1 MDKTSLTGLGLV
13 ALVGITALGYQI
25 LSQDHSASLTQYQA
39 SEQPS
44 KTLDHISDSG
54 REKGE
59 LATVSTQVAPEEGF
73 TSSPALPP
81 ESINPSTVNAP
92 IEKAVSWSERE
103 RQHEAQTPPPQVAD
117 LVEEADPG
125 PSAGKDVSR
134 PQRPAVQAQRV
145 APVSRPAPTSVN

>member
-13 ALVGITALGYQI
+13 TLVGITALGYQI
-25 LSQDHSASLTQYQA
+25 FTQDPSASLTPSQS
-39 SEQPS
+39 SEQPA
-44 KTLDHISDSG
+44 KTLAHISDPE
-54 REKGE
+54 RENVE
-59 LATVSTQVAPEEGF
+59 LATVSTLVKSDEGL
-73 TSSPALPP
+73 TPVSSLPP

-117 LVEEADPG
+117 LIVEADPG